1 LHTGEYGDW
10 SRLCTH
16 FEVAVHQNSRLH
28 AVDKF
33 SLLKSYAGDRA
44 NDSISEL
51 GVTIDNYATVIDL
64 LKKLFK
70 RLDLIQDEHLA
81 ASPVE
86 DNKDGRSL
94 RHLYDKLLAHT
105 TSLESAGLDQAVL
118 VPPSF
123 RLSYESCLSNCKPGR
138 FA

>member
-1 LHTGEYGDW
+1 M
-10 SRLCTH
+10 
-16 FEVAVHQNSRLH
+16 H

-51 GVTIDNYATVIDL
+51 GVTVDNYATAIDL

-105 TSLESAGLDQAVL
+105 TNLESAGLDQAVL
-118 VPPSF
+118 VPSVRPSVVRKLPIELQARQVCLIFGWAVCRGF
-123 RLSYESCLSNCKPGR
+123 RMQLL
-138 FA
+138 A